1 MIEYSN
7 SEVAKIIDEYIHNER
22 NRKLLKRRYIDG
34 ITLESLAEEFD
45 ISVRQVKNIIY
56 KNENVI
62 LKHIEKR
69 QRVEFTHCLFSSYVW
84 GSL

>member
-1 MIEYSN
+1 MIDYSN
-7 SEVAKIIDEYIHNER
+7 SEVAEVIDEYIHNER

-62 LKHIEKR
+62 IKHIEK
-69 QRVEFTHCLFSSYVW
+69 
-84 GSL
+84 GNG

>member
-22 NRKLLKRRYIDG
+22 NRRLLKRRYIDG

-62 LKHIEKR
+62 LKHIEKGN
-69 QRVEFTHCLFSSYVW
+69 E
-84 GSL
+84 